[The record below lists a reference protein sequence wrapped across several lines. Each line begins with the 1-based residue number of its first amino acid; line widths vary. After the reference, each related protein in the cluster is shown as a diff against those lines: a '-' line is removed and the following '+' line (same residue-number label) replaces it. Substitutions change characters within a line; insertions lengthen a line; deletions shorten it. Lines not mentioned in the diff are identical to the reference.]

1 MLGNVSNPSL
11 TPVSYLVLGLVA
23 RHGAATPYD
32 LKGDV
37 ARSIG
42 HFWSFPHSQLYA
54 EPERLAR
61 AGLLEEHREAGGR
74 RRRTYRMT
82 ASGRA
87 ALREWLRDPTPEP
100 TQIRD
105 LGLLKLFFAD
115 TLSAD
120 EVAELARAQEA
131 LHLERLDHYEAVDS
145 RLAGRPE
152 VAFAHATLR
161 MGILCERAFVRFW
174 SGVAA
179 KPPAAPTRRRAA
191 RPVVSDGRT
200 GKARTS

>member
-1 MLGNVSNPSL
+1 MLRGVSSPSL

-23 RHGAATPYD
+23 RYGAATPYD
-32 LKGDV
+32 LKAEV

-61 AGLLEEHREAGGR
+61 AGFLDEHREEAGR
-74 RRRTYRMT
+74 RRRTYRIT
-82 ASGRA
+82 ESGRA

-131 LHLERLDHYEAVDS
+131 LHRQRLQHYEAVDR
-145 RLAGRPE
+145 RLSGRPE

-174 SGVAA
+174 SEIAA
-179 KPPAAPTRRRAA
+179 KPPPAAAARRAA
-191 RPVVSDGRT
+191 RVPGRT
-200 GKARTS
+200 SRARRRS